1 MKNIKNILFA
11 IAIVAVISTVY
22 SCGNSVGGNST
33 GSEFMPDMA
42 HSVANEANVLNAYDY
57 NTWTKE
63 DGSIISLREASMPRK
78 PVAGTI
84 PRGAAAT
91 ATTDSNFGS
100 PSAAV
105 QHTMRVMENSNYSIP
120 VTPNGSAP
128 YYFEDSDTGR
138 ILATNQLI
146 YNPYPITAGGLARG
160 KELYNTFCAI
170 CHGEKGDGNGW
181 LVDEANPRAVY
192 PAAPAIL
199 INEEFTA
206 ASNGRYYHAIMYG
219 KNVMGGY
226 SDKMSYEERWQ
237 VIHYIRALQAKNT
250 KVKYSADVNTLNA
263 QFGVPVNQ
271 MSPMAANEMKD
282 AMNMEGASDLDNQP
296 GDGEMDKTTNAA
308 GLSGSGN
315 DENVKGEEDKMK
327 LKGSGDQTGE
337 DGKEEGQHDDG
348 KH

>member
-11 IAIVAVISTVY
+11 IAFVAIISTTY
-22 SCGNSVGGNST
+22 SCGDGVGGNNT
-33 GSEFMPDMA
+33 GSEFMPGMA
-42 HSVANEANVLNAYDY
+42 HSIANEANVLNDYDL
-57 NTWTKE
+57 NTWDKE
-63 DGSIISLREASMPRK
+63 HGSVISLRETSMPRN

-100 PSAAV
+100 PAAAV
-105 QHTMRVMENSNYSIP
+105 QHTMRVMDNTNYSIP

-146 YNPYPITAGGLARG
+146 YNPYPITADGLARG

-170 CHGEKGDGNGW
+170 CHGDKGDGNGW
-181 LVDEANPRAVY
+181 LVDEANPKAVY

-226 SDKMSYEERWQ
+226 ADKMSYEERWQ
-237 VIHYIRALQAKNT
+237 VIHWIRSLQAKNS
-250 KVKYSADVNTLNA
+250 KLKYSADENTLNA
-263 QFGVPVNQ
+263 QFGVPAAAMNQ
-271 MSPMAANEMKD
+271 MAVVETPTE
-282 AMNMEGASDLDNQP
+282 
-296 GDGEMDKTTNAA
+296 
-308 GLSGSGN
+308 
-315 DENVKGEEDKMK
+315 GEEVEEAH
-327 LKGSGDQTGE
+327 GE
-337 DGKEEGQHDDG
+337 GHSDTDAHDAHGEAGHDSDNHEGHD
-348 KH
+348 H